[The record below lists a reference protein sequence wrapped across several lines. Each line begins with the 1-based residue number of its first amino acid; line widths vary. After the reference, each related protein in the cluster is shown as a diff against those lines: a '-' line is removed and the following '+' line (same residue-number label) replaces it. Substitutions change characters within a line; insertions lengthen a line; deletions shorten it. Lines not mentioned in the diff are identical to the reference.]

1 MADQHRWKQ
10 ASFLCRLLLSLSLL
24 SSKTSSQT
32 TSSTSSSS
40 STTSAVGVSGSSF
53 SSLSF
58 SDYLSN
64 LPSPANDSSKSSP
77 ACLWTSA
84 NVLECQVR
92 ILDDD
97 LGIQISSGQWED
109 LETSSYPRSWQG
121 RTDSRKLRSL
131 MVECSQVLYYQ
142 SRITSSTFQGLEE
155 LEELA
160 IRRCKLD
167 SLPPGSLSGLRRLR
181 ELEITTHNGDWAA
194 LAMDVVEG
202 SLPSYLE
209 RVSLAHNNIWTM
221 PPMALCGRS
230 LSHLDLASNHLHDI
244 HVLGYAGQVHP
255 FVSSLNISSTSF
267 HLQEVYVT
275 GDSREYLESDC
286 GQALQELILDFND
299 LVRLPTG
306 GFRVLTGLRELHI
319 RNNDIRLISSE
330 AFEGLKALQKLYLSN
345 NHIIALQNG
354 TFHGNSQ
361 LEGLYLNN
369 NSLSSLSSGVFLGL
383 KELQVLDISRNK
395 LCFDDDEEDLFKNLH
410 RLVVLNLSHN
420 YFSRIPS
427 HLLSDLTS
435 LQQLDLSHNLLS
447 NLNTESLNFL
457 SNLYSLDLS
466 SNHIHSVME
475 ISLRG
480 LVGLS
485 ILDLT
490 NNSIANIHPNAL
502 HHSSNLKE
510 VYLGVNQLQSI
521 PGALQNLS
529 FLKTM
534 DITKNEIV
542 SIQPFLF
549 RNLRNLEHLDISVNK
564 LNGLSEGSFNGL
576 SNLQTLNLS
585 NNYIRTLSVGSFN
598 GIPNIKTIIVSKNEL
613 NDINGIFAGLEH
625 LEVLDLSEN
634 NIKMFDY
641 AFIPRLLIKLI
652 LKRNRIQKL
661 GNFFKVHGIL
671 TLEVID
677 ASHNTIQKL
686 TEVSLPNTIKE
697 VILHDNEI
705 SVILPNTFRDKN
717 ALQVLDIRMN
727 SLRKLDPQSV
737 SVRAMAGSQVRAQ
750 LSLSGN
756 PLHCDCEMEWLFGS
770 SGIPQTTS
778 GATEVTF
785 LQPRV
790 NDLALVTCT
799 LAHSH
804 KGSTV
809 LTRVLETTPENYLC
823 PYDTHCFAICHCCD
837 FIACDCQMKC
847 PSECL
852 CFHDDTWSINLVDCS
867 GGNLNQ
873 LPDKVP
879 MDATIV
885 LLDGNN
891 FEVLHAHPF
900 IGRHSMQQ
908 LFLNNSQIKTLHN
921 RTFHGLTSLR
931 SLHLQ
936 DNMIVH
942 LKGFEFSGL
951 GQLKELYLQNNRLS
965 FINNA
970 TFVDLESLEIL
981 RLDNNFIID
990 FPVWQLSK
998 NVFLTQVSI
1007 GNNPWNC
1014 DCRFVESLRE
1024 WGSQTSNLLLDPES
1038 VFCVQSS
1045 SGVVA
1050 AGIILPGFSCTKS
1063 HHSVMKYQFGQQ
1075 ELPFLAGSLCGGIA
1089 LISALVVAAMLI
1101 ARRSASTTSKLGIN
1115 DSQNYCQ
1122 EEDGKVFDAYISYS
1136 ANDANF
1142 VRDILATKL
1151 ENSCPS
1157 YKLCLHSRDFT
1168 ENSRLSEFIS
1178 QSISFSRRTIIILSK
1193 NYIDNEWK
1201 NAIFKK
1207 AHTDNLKE
1215 IDMNVIAVYHDG
1227 VSYSSFDADLKSVLK
1242 SSTKIYWGDKHFWK
1256 KLKNSM
1262 PQKQTYTNIPVYMS
1276 NNAYK
1281 STMPSSITQPALI
1294 MPSSS
1299 SVLTSTSGLTTPSDM
1314 SRKPCYQQENIEA
1327 YNSPPPPRPC
1337 YASPLPCDYIVMQGQ
1352 ECNDPQC
1359 PCHNHSSNA
1368 CAFTNGDSS
1377 SLHTYSSLD
1386 AFADKLPQ
1394 PSSLENFSS
1403 RATSPS
1409 SNHYSVIDV
1418 PIRRT
1423 VRASKKKKKPQC
1435 QNDHPAGS
1443 EDLEDSIKDQN
1454 QSGTFRR
1461 TKSLRISKRSNLC
1474 SADAQMDYSCEG
1486 HADSKIA
1493 SKNTNVIMDTNDLYI
1508 GLADSPPEP
1517 TTLSEECFV

>member
-1 MADQHRWKQ
+1 MSVQYRWKQ
-10 ASFLCRLLLSLSLL
+10 ASFLYHLLLFLSLL
-24 SSKTSSQT
+24 SSRSSSQT
-32 TSSTSSSS
+32 TSSSRATTSSSAS
-40 STTSAVGVSGSSF
+40 N
-53 SSLSF
+53 
-58 SDYLSN
+58 SDYMSN
-64 LPSPANDSSKSSP
+64 LPAPANDSSRGSP
-77 ACLWTSA
+77 SCLWTSTD
-84 NVLECQVR
+84 VLECQVR

-97 LGIQISSGQWED
+97 LGAQVTRGHWED
-109 LETSSYPRSWQG
+109 LETSSPPRAWHG
-121 RTDSRKLRSL
+121 RTDSRNIRSL

-142 SRITSSTFQGLEE
+142 SRITPVTFQGLED

-167 SLPPGSLSGLRRLR
+167 SLPPGSLSALSRLK

-202 SLPSYLE
+202 SLPSHLE

-230 LSHLDLASNHLHDI
+230 LGHLDLANNHLQDI
-244 HVLGYAGQVHP
+244 QVLGFTGRVYPSA
-255 FVSSLNISSTSF
+255 SSLNISNSSF

-275 GDSREYLESDC
+275 DDSTEYSDNDC
-286 GQALQELILDFND
+286 GQALQELLLDYND
-299 LVRLPTG
+299 LVRLPAG
-306 GFRVLTGLRELHI
+306 GFRVLAGLRELHI

-345 NHIIALQNG
+345 NHIIVLQNG
-354 TFHGNSQ
+354 TFLDNSQ

-369 NSLSSLSSGVFLGL
+369 NTLSSLSSGVFVGL
-383 KELQVLDISRNK
+383 KELQVLDLSYNR
-395 LCFDDDEEDLFKNLH
+395 LWFDDDEEDLFKNLH
-410 RLVVLNLSHN
+410 RLVILNLSHN
-420 YFSRIPS
+420 SLSRIPS

-435 LQQLDLSHNLLS
+435 LQQLDLSFNFLS

-457 SNLYSLDLS
+457 SNLYSLDVS
-466 SNHIHSVME
+466 SNQLHSVKE

-490 NNSIANIHPNAL
+490 NNSITDIHPNAL

-510 VYLGVNQLQSI
+510 VYLAANQLQSI
-521 PGALQNLS
+521 PSALQNLS
-529 FLKTM
+529 FLKIM
-534 DITKNEIV
+534 DISKNEIV

-549 RNLRNLEHLDISVNK
+549 RDLRNLEHLDISVNK
-564 LNGLSEGSFNGL
+564 MSGLSEGSFNGL

-585 NNYIRTLSVGSFN
+585 SNYIRTLSDGSFN
-598 GIPNIKTIIVSKNEL
+598 GIPKIRELIISKNEL

-625 LEVLDLSEN
+625 LEVLDLAEN

-641 AFIPRLLIKLI
+641 AFIPRLLMKLI

-677 ASHNTIQKL
+677 ASHNAIQKL
-686 TEVSLPNTIKE
+686 TEVSLPNTIRE
-697 VILHDNEI
+697 VILHNNEI
-705 SVILPNTFRDKN
+705 SVILPNTFRDKS

-727 SLRKLDPQSV
+727 LLRKLDPQSV
-737 SVRAMAGSQVRAQ
+737 SVRGMAGNQAQAQ

-756 PLHCDCEMEWLFGS
+756 PLQCDCEMEWLFGS
-770 SGIPQTTS
+770 SGIPQTTPV
-778 GATEVTF
+778 ATEVTF

-799 LAHSH
+799 LSHSRT
-804 KGSTV
+804 GSTV

-823 PYDTHCFAICHCCD
+823 PYETHCFAICHCCD

-847 PSECL
+847 PSECS

-891 FEVLHAHPF
+891 FEILHAHPF
-900 IGRHSMQQ
+900 IGRHSIQQ
-908 LFLNNSQIKTLHN
+908 LYLNNSQIKTLHN

-970 TFVDLESLEIL
+970 TFADLESLEIL

-990 FPVWQLSK
+990 FPVWLLSK

-1007 GNNPWNC
+1007 ANNPWKC
-1014 DCRFVESLRE
+1014 DCQFVESLRE
-1024 WGSQTSNLLLDPES
+1024 WESHTSNLLLDPES
-1038 VFCVQSS
+1038 VFCVHSS
-1045 SGVVA
+1045 SGVVGS
-1050 AGIILPGFSCTKS
+1050 GIILPGFSCTKS
-1063 HHSVMKYQFGQQ
+1063 QHGVMRYQFGQQ
-1075 ELPFLAGSLCGGIA
+1075 ELPFLAGSLCGGVA
-1089 LISALVVAAMLI
+1089 LISALVVVAMLI
-1101 ARRSASTTSKLGIN
+1101 ARRSASTASKLGIN

-1136 ANDANF
+1136 ANDASF
-1142 VRDILATKL
+1142 TRDVLATKL

-1178 QSISFSRRTIIILSK
+1178 QSISFSRRTIIVLSK

-1215 IDMNVIAVYHDG
+1215 SDTNIIAIYHDG

-1242 SSTKIYWGDKHFWK
+1242 NSTKIYWGDKHFWK
-1256 KLKNSM
+1256 KLTNSM

-1276 NNAYK
+1276 DNTYK
-1281 STMPSSITQPALI
+1281 PTMPSPITQPAST

-1314 SRKPCYQQENIEA
+1314 SRKPCYQQENIET
-1327 YNSPPPPRPC
+1327 YTSPPPPRPC

-1352 ECNDPQC
+1352 ECNDLEC
-1359 PCHNHSSNA
+1359 PCHNQSSNA
-1368 CAFTNGDSS
+1368 FAFTNGDSS

-1386 AFADKLPQ
+1386 AFANSLPQ
-1394 PSSLENFSS
+1394 TSSLEPFTP

-1423 VRASKKKKKPQC
+1423 VRESKKKKKRPQS
-1435 QNDHPAGS
+1435 QAGPS
-1443 EDLEDSIKDQN
+1443 ATLEPNEDSTKHQT
-1454 QSGTFRR
+1454 QSDTFRR
-1461 TKSLRISKRSNLC
+1461 TKSLRISKHKKDRSIPGTAGSLR
-1474 SADAQMDYSCEG
+1474 DYPCEQYTDPIPTSVNSCDG
-1486 HADSKIA
+1486 L
-1493 SKNTNVIMDTNDLYI
+1493 NTHSIMNANDLYI

-1517 TTLSEECFV
+1517 TALSEECFV